1 MQQSI
6 VEVDFGSRS
15 KYNGLQESR
24 VRKCHH
30 VFCALGSVRLSAD
43 VPAIVVENLSFRYHT
58 RSDQAIQNI
67 SFELWPG
74 EILLVAGASGCG
86 KTTLMRCING
96 LIPRSYKGELHGR
109 VLLHGQDTSGMR
121 LADISRLV
129 GTVLQDPEKQIMGSY
144 VYDEIAF
151 GLENL
156 GWPREQIIATVEET
170 LDYLRIVH
178 LRDRET
184 FYLSGGE
191 KQKVAIAGTLA
202 MRPSILLLDE
212 PLANLDPFSAR
223 EALEMIRR
231 LADEG
236 RTILIIEHR
245 VEDVLSIRP
254 NKALLLEQGQQRYFG
269 DLDGFDCAVQYG
281 EVKLPAPLVME
292 KAKGK
297 VEMRPAQ
304 PAFAIQS
311 SGNEPLVLF
320 ENVTFGYEEDTPVLH
335 DINLAIYPGD
345 VIAILGPNGAGKTT
359 LIKHAIGLLK
369 PSTGRVVVAGQDT
382 RQTSTAQL
390 ARTLGYV
397 FQSPSHMLFA
407 PTVREELAFGPRNLG
422 YSKEDIKA
430 GVTEAV
436 RILNLS
442 GLEEYSPLSLSF
454 GQQKR
459 VSIAAI
465 LAMRSRI
472 LAMDEPT
479 AGQDYRN
486 YMEFMDSILQLP
498 YFSAI
503 LFITHDLDL
512 ALCYANRVIL
522 MDNGCI
528 VADGKPEETLS
539 VPELLRE
546 CHLYPTS
553 LLQTNL
559 ALLER
564 TGRFMRA
571 EALACFEST
580 PPTNSQSMK

>member
-1 MQQSI
+1 MQEHGDASSMGRI
-6 VEVDFGSRS
+6 MSGGMSLAA
-15 KYNGLQESR
+15 N
-24 VRKCHH
+24 
-30 VFCALGSVRLSAD
+30 
-43 VPAIVVENLSFRYHT
+43 VPAVVVENLSFRYQT
-58 RSDQAIQNI
+58 RSEQAIQDI

-96 LIPRSYKGELHGR
+96 LIPRSYKGDLHGR
-109 VLLHGQDTSGMR
+109 VLLHGQDTAGMR
-121 LADISRLV
+121 LADISRIV

-144 VYDEIAF
+144 VCDEVAF

-170 LDYLRIVH
+170 LEYLRISH

-223 EALEMIRR
+223 EALDMIRR

-236 RTILIIEHR
+236 RTIIIIEHR

-254 NKALLLEQGQQRYFG
+254 DKALLLEQGQQRYFG
-269 DLDGFDCAVQYG
+269 DLEGFARTVEYG
-281 EVKLPAPLVME
+281 EVKLPAPLVIE
-292 KAKGK
+292 KAKGQK
-297 VEMRPAQ
+297 GMGIAPPVLETPT
-304 PAFAIQS
+304 S
-311 SGNEPLVLF
+311 KDEPLVLF
-320 ENVTFGYEEDTPVLH
+320 EDVTFGYEEGTVALC

-345 VIAILGPNGAGKTT
+345 VVAILGPNGAGKTT

-369 PSTGRVVVAGQDT
+369 PTAGRVVVAGQDT

-422 YSKEDIKA
+422 YRAEDIQA
-430 GVTEAV
+430 GVAEAI

-442 GLEEYSPLSLSF
+442 GLEDYSPLALSF

-512 ALCYANRVIL
+512 AICYANRVIL
-522 MDNGCI
+522 MDNGRI

-539 VPELLRE
+539 QPELLRE

-559 ALLER
+559 AMLGR

-571 EALACFEST
+571 EALACLEANPSVDSSAFGLVG
-580 PPTNSQSMK
+580 